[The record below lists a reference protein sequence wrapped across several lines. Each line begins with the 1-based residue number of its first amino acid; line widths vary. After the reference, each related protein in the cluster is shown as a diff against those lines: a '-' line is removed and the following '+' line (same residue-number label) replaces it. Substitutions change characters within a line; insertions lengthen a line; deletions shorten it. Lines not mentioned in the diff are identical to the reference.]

1 MLLHTIYLIAI
12 CAEAISGALM
22 GIRKDM
28 DIFGIC
34 LIGTVAA
41 LGGGTVRDI
50 LIGHYPLGWVA
61 HPEYLA
67 FTICAAIVAAVAA
80 RALHHFK
87 FAFLVVDALGLVAFT
102 IIGCNI
108 ALDVRSFGGFHPAIV
123 VILGMITGVFGGL
136 LRDVLCNEIPL
147 VLRREIYASVSLLT
161 GTMYVGLL
169 HLGIDPRIATL
180 SSLLAGFSLR
190 LLAIRFHW
198 ELPRMNKERVR
209 GFD

>member
-1 MLLHTIYLIAI
+1 MLLYTIYLIAI
-12 CAEAISGALM
+12 CAEAVSGALM

-87 FAFLVVDALGLVAFT
+87 SAFLVVDALGLVAFT
-102 IIGCNI
+102 IIGCDI
-108 ALDVRSFGGFHPAIV
+108 ARSFDNFHPAIV
-123 VILGMITGVFGGL
+123 VMLGMVTGVFGGL

-161 GTMYVGLL
+161 GALYVLIL
-169 HLGIDPRIATL
+169 HLQIDSRIATL
-180 SSLLAGFSLR
+180 SSLLLGFSVR

-198 ELPRMNKERVR
+198 ELPRMDKERVR

>member
-1 MLLHTIYLIAI
+1 MLLHYIYLLAI
-12 CAEAISGALM
+12 CAEAVSGALM

-41 LGGGTVRDI
+41 LGGGTVRDV

-67 FTICAAIVAAVAA
+67 FTICAAVVAAVAA

-87 FAFLVVDALGLVAFT
+87 SAFLVVDALGLVAFT
-102 IIGCNI
+102 IIGCDI
-108 ALDVRSFGGFHPAIV
+108 ARGFSVFHPAIV
-123 VILGMITGVFGGL
+123 VILGMVTGVFGGL

-161 GTMYVGLL
+161 GAMYVGIL
-169 HLGIDPRIATL
+169 HLDIDPHIATL
-180 SSLLAGFSLR
+180 GSLLLGFAVR

-198 ELPRMNKERVR
+198 ELPRLNKESIR

>member
-1 MLLHTIYLIAI
+1 MLLHYIYLLAI
-12 CAEAISGALM
+12 CAEAVSGALM

-41 LGGGTVRDI
+41 LGGGTVRDV
-50 LIGHYPLGWVA
+50 LIGHYPLGWVT

-67 FTICAAIVAAVAA
+67 FTICAAVVAAVAA
-80 RALHHFK
+80 GALHHFK
-87 FAFLVVDALGLVAFT
+87 SAFLVVDALGLVAFT
-102 IIGCNI
+102 IIGCDI
-108 ALDVRSFGGFHPAIV
+108 ARGFASFHPAIV
-123 VILGMITGVFGGL
+123 VVLGMVTGVFGGL

-161 GTMYVGLL
+161 GAMYVGIL
-169 HLGIDPRIATL
+169 HLDIDPRIATL
-180 SSLLAGFSLR
+180 GSLLLGFAVR

-198 ELPRMNKERVR
+198 ELPRMNKDKVR